1 MPFMSFALSTTMS
14 KTIIQKIT
22 PDLWS
27 NNSAEGLKKKHTW
40 GDR

>member
-1 MPFMSFALSTTMS
+1 MPFMPFALSAPMS

-27 NNSAEGLKKKHTW
+27 NNSAEGLKKKHAQ
-40 GDR
+40 DDS